1 MDTATVCNHYIMK
14 KAKKKAAD
22 LLIDGFW
29 SEYRDL
35 NPRPL
40 GPEPSALPAAL
51 YPVMPKLTWIVYR
64 ESRCLSRQKSGFR
77 RPETE
82 KKYPEDFIFQ

>member
-1 MDTATVCNHYIMK
+1 MDGIPHSGGYPGQAGPRRIRKEK
-14 KAKKKAAD
+14 KD
-22 LLIDGFW
+22 RITRCGLFW

-51 YPVMPKLTWIVYR
+51 YPEEGKL
-64 ESRCLSRQKSGFR
+64 LSRADCLIIIGIVSPFVKSWPGKNF
-77 RPETE
+77 
-82 KKYPEDFIFQ
+82 

>member
-1 MDTATVCNHYIMK
+1 MDDIRKPAPQAGREMDTETTYNHYIMK

-40 GPEPSALPAAL
+40 GPEAFKIHFL
-51 YPVMPKLTWIVYR
+51 Y
-64 ESRCLSRQKSGFR
+64 
-77 RPETE
+77 
-82 KKYPEDFIFQ
+82 